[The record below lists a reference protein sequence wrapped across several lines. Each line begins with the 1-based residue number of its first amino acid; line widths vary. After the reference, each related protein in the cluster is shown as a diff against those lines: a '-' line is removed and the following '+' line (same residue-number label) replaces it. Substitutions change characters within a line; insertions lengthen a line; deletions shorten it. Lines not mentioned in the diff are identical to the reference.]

1 MSKTR
6 PKFQTESIIKTWP
19 MVRLGDVC
27 RFSRGLTYSKS
38 DEVQVSSNAVL
49 RSNNVDLE
57 SGHLILDELKYIRDS
72 IEIPTSKRVSKGS
85 ILMCT
90 ANGSKQHLGKVALI
104 DGEYDYAFG
113 GFMGLLTPNADTD
126 SRYLYWHLM
135 SFEFK
140 RLVTSLTGGA
150 NINNLKFADISSFT
164 FPLPPLSVQREVVA
178 RLERELAAVEKM
190 KKGFETLAETAKAEF
205 KAELKEVFEEISR
218 GGAETRR
225 LGDTFRFI
233 DYRGMTPNKIAT
245 GVPLITA
252 KNIRFGYMDYRERF
266 YISEEDYAKRQTRG
280 VARCGDILFT
290 TEAPMGYVA
299 LADQKRFSTGQRI
312 ITFQWPNATEHNNR
326 YFLYYFMSDV
336 FQDQVRENASGATAQ
351 GIKSSR
357 LVNLSVLIPECQ
369 KQSQVVARLSA
380 AKARAEKL
388 EVKAREGVAVCETM
402 RKAIMKEAFD
412 LRR

>member
-1 MSKTR
+1 MSKTC
-6 PKFQTESIIKTWP
+6 PSHETNKTWP

-27 RFSRGLTYSKS
+27 EVRAGANYKDVEDPNGRYPIYGTGGIMGRASQYRCPAHSVIVGRKGTLDNPFLVHEPFWNIDTCFGVVPSGKIVPEYLFRFCQGFDFYSLVPASGRPSTTS
-38 DEVQVSSNAVL
+38 DAV
-49 RSNNVDLE
+49 R
-57 SGHLILDELKYIRDS
+57 S
-72 IEIPTSKRVSKGS
+72 IEI
-85 ILMCT
+85 
-90 ANGSKQHLGKVALI
+90 
-104 DGEYDYAFG
+104 
-113 GFMGLLTPNADTD
+113 
-126 SRYLYWHLM
+126 
-135 SFEFK
+135 
-140 RLVTSLTGGA
+140 
-150 NINNLKFADISSFT
+150 
-164 FPLPPLSVQREVVA
+164 PLPPLSVQREIVA

-190 KKGFETLAETAKAEF
+190 KNGFEALAETAKAEF

-336 FQDQVRENASGATAQ
+336 FQNQVRENASGATAQ

-369 KQSQVVARLSA
+369 KQSQVVARLDS
-380 AKARAEKL
+380 AKARADKL
-388 EVKAREGVAVCETM
+388 EAKVREGVVVCETM
-402 RKAIMKEAFD
+402 RKAILKEAFE
-412 LRR
+412 